1 MRPQAS
7 EGEAQLGLFC
17 WTGRIGQGLEYP
29 LVDATGMIVREVKV
43 ASEHAALLALRYTP
57 YNSKRIGL
65 EAGRCCNGCS
75 VQV

>member
-1 MRPQAS
+1 
-7 EGEAQLGLFC
+7 
-17 WTGRIGQGLEYP
+17 
-29 LVDATGMIVREVKV
+29 MIVREVKV